1 MRPYPLTLGLGILL
15 LMVVGCAAPIGEDE
29 AAAQAAAEQEKLDA
43 INALVGD
50 WVEAYNAGDSKALTA
65 LFAEDAMRLPPEE
78 KTFSGHSRIESEFD
92 AAFEAGA
99 GETTIRL
106 EETVTADKLA
116 FTRGTWAVTTTPE
129 GGESTIVVGKWL
141 NLIALQDDG
150 SWKILRNLWNL
161 DEPD

>member
-1 MRPYPLTLGLGILL
+1 MRPYPAILGLGILL
-15 LMVVGCAAPIGEDE
+15 LMVVGCAAPAAEDDS
-29 AAAQAAAEQEKLDA
+29 AAQAVAEQEKLDA

-78 KTFSGHSRIESEFD
+78 SAFSGHTRIESEFD
-92 AAFEAGA
+92 AEFEGGA

-106 EETVTADKLA
+106 EETVIADKLA

-129 GGESTIVVGKWL
+129 DGESTTVVGKWL

-150 SWKILRNLWNL
+150 SWRIQRNMWNL
-161 DEPD
+161 DEPN